1 MLIAKWRVR
10 PQWKATR
17 SFASLCLLLLL
28 LLRLLPGKYM
38 KIVLTLDKRHKRHKV
53 KRALGASSCLPFP
66 SFLPCFLPSFASAAS
81 AVIDATINLTS
92 CSRRQLRNSQPLGGH
107 LTTLITFA
115 RSHFAQLFEWE
126 ITHSRS
132 QSDLVRHKGC
142 SSFFC
147 LCPSTISFVAAVCR
161 QHAATSCHWTA
172 KSGGESDYIIEEEY
186 RSNKEVFQLP
196 TMTTECHHHHP
207 RRWGRWGV
215 PAPCLTSWQGVPYTL
230 PLSCFLST
238 STSPPLFLAF
248 SLLKVLPG
256 TQFVLCCY
264 DTKNAYVVL
273 ASAYRG
279 RQFNKWPI
287 LLLRLISNQHIPRQ
301 QTGTQTNIQYIFC

>member
-17 SFASLCLLLLL
+17 SFASLCLLLLFL
-28 LLRLLPGKYM
+28 WLLPGKYM

-53 KRALGASSCLPFP
+53 KRALGASFCLPFP
-66 SFLPCFLPSFASAAS
+66 SYLPCFPSFYLPSSAAS

-107 LTTLITFA
+107 LTTLITFS
-115 RSHFAQLFEWE
+115 RSQFAQLLEWE

-132 QSDLVRHKGC
+132 QSDLARHKGC

-172 KSGGESDYIIEEEY
+172 KSGGIGLYNRRRILQQQ
-186 RSNKEVFQLP
+186 RSFSVANNDNWVSSSSATSMRTMGCPGSVSGQLTGCAVHTPSVFLP
-196 TMTTECHHHHP
+196 FSFSFSP
-207 RRWGRWGV
+207 
-215 PAPCLTSWQGVPYTL
+215 S
-230 PLSCFLST
+230 LSCF
-238 STSPPLFLAF
+238 FIA
-248 SLLKVLPG
+248 
-256 TQFVLCCY
+256 
-264 DTKNAYVVL
+264 
-273 ASAYRG
+273 
-279 RQFNKWPI
+279 
-287 LLLRLISNQHIPRQ
+287 
-301 QTGTQTNIQYIFC
+301 